1 MRLIKSRRIHFTTN
15 RLRVLRAERR
25 WTQEEVAYRMG
36 LGSKFHY
43 WQIENEEVAPTDK
56 ERKKLARIF
65 NATEAAIWPTRH
77 ADADRKDE
85 VAS

>member
-1 MRLIKSRRIHFTTN
+1 
-15 RLRVLRAERR
+15 
-25 WTQEEVAYRMG
+25 MG